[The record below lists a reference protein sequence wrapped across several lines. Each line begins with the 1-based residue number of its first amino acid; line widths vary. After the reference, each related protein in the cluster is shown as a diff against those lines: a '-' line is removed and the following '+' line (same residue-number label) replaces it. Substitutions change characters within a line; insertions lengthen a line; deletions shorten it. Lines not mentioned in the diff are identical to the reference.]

1 MQIIRGTL
9 RWWWKHNLKRCPET
23 TQFKV
28 LKNVDEKFHLYK
40 IVRKQYWEEKNRT
53 LHSLPDIATRFLI
66 SFSKMFN
73 YSFIMFWSQSTKW
86 QVRILHFP
94 PKYYWNILWCRK
106 EYERI
111 QSWLTSQDTVF
122 TWCLTDTLSPE
133 KLSVQMPLHGCLA
146 TRIRTKQI
154 QK

>member
-1 MQIIRGTL
+1 MVKSYTILKGAQKLLSLSVEKCG
-9 RWWWKHNLKRCPET
+9 WKVSFVQNSQKTALGG
-23 TQFKV
+23 
-28 LKNVDEKFHLYK
+28 KNK
-40 IVRKQYWEEKNRT
+40 I
-53 LHSLPDIATRFLI
+53 LHSLPDIATTFLI
-66 SFSKMFN
+66 SFSKMFS

-106 EYERI
+106 EYESI
-111 QSWLTSQDTVF
+111 QSWSTSQDTVF